1 MQSLTDRAFRA
12 AAAFWLAAGLLFTPA
27 SAFDLITD
35 DSGVYVVVWDPG
47 TIAMQLKL
55 PGPANPLSDG
65 NPSYNASIQTAIQSW
80 NSVIGVVQISGT
92 ISGTTAY
99 RTGNR
104 INEIALDS
112 TVDGEAFN
120 SGTLAITQSFSDGGN
135 TRVESDIVFNSA
147 FTFDSYRGPRRTG
160 SGAAVD
166 IQRVALHE
174 LGHSLGLDHPDEAG
188 QPAGFAVMDSRIG
201 NVDVLQP
208 DDIAGGRTLYGA
220 PGAVPA
226 NDHFANAFILT
237 LTGSSA
243 QATGTNVAASKQAG
257 EPNHAPNEAGGRS
270 VWWKWTAPAAGNA
283 TATTLG
289 SNFDTML
296 GVYTGS
302 AVNTLTSIGSN
313 DDQEPPAPNSPPTR
327 IRTSIVSFTATAGTT
342 YFFAV
347 DGWDAAFGAV
357 TFNLNFTSSGATIP
371 VITSEPRS
379 TTVTAGGTAS
389 FTVAAN
395 NATGYQWFF
404 NGSLIGGATGASLSV
419 NNAQAAD
426 AGNYHVV
433 VSNSAGSVASSP
445 VTLTVNAVPSGS
457 VPVITTQPASTT
469 VTVGGAATFGVVATN
484 ATGYQWYFNG
494 NPIAGAT
501 GSSHTVSNAQN
512 TNAGSYFVA
521 VSNNVGGVNSNSVT
535 LTVTSPPTPPPPP
548 SSGSGGGGG
557 GAPSLWFY
565 GMISLLAF
573 ARFLQ
578 RRWRG

>member
-1 MQSLTDRAFRA
+1 MPSSTERAFRISA
-12 AAAFWLAAGLLFTPA
+12 ALLTAALLVTPA
-27 SAFDLITD
+27 RAFDLITD

-47 TIAMQLKL
+47 TIALQLKL
-55 PGPANPLSDG
+55 SGPTTPLSDG
-65 NPSYNASIQTAIQSW
+65 SVSYNASIQTAIQSW
-80 NSVIGVVQISGT
+80 NSVIGVVQFSGSISD
-92 ISGTTAY
+92 TTAY

-104 INEIALDS
+104 VNEIALDS

-120 SGTLAITQSFSDGGN
+120 SGTLAVTQSYSDGGN
-135 TRVESDIVFNSA
+135 TRIESDIVFNSA

-188 QPAGFAVMDSRIG
+188 QPAGNAVMDSRIG

-220 PGAVPA
+220 PGVVPA
-226 NDHFANAFILT
+226 NDNFANALSLT
-237 LTGSSA
+237 LAGNST

-257 EPNHAPNEAGGRS
+257 EPNHAPNEPGGRS
-270 VWWKWTAPAAGNA
+270 IWWRWTAPAAGTA

-296 GVYTGS
+296 GVYTGA
-302 AVNTLTSIGSN
+302 AVNALTSIASN

-327 IRTSIVSFTATAGTT
+327 IRTSIVSFNATAGTT

-357 TFNLNFTSSGATIP
+357 TFNLNFTSAGATVP
-371 VITSEPRS
+371 VITSQPRS
-379 TTVTAGGTAS
+379 AAVTAGGTAT
-389 FTVAAN
+389 FTVVAS

-404 NGSLIGGATGASLSV
+404 NGATIAGATGASLTV
-419 NNAQAAD
+419 NNAQAAN

-433 VSNSAGSVASSP
+433 VSNSAGSVTSDT
-445 VTLTVNAVPSGS
+445 VTLTVNAAPPGP
-457 VPVITTQPASTT
+457 VPVITTQPASAT
-469 VTVGGAATFGVVATN
+469 VTVGGTATFGVVATN
-484 ATGYQWYFNG
+484 ATSYQWYFNG
-494 NPIAGAT
+494 NPIAGAI
-501 GSSHTVSNAQN
+501 GSSHTVNNAQS
-512 TNAGSYFVA
+512 TNSGSYFVA
-521 VSNNVGGVNSNSVT
+521 VSNNAGGVNSDPAT
-535 LTVTSPPTPPPPP
+535 LTVTSPPPPQPP
-548 SSGSGGGGG
+548 SSGGGGG
-557 GAPSLWFY
+557 GAPSQWFF
-565 GMISLLAF
+565 GLISLLAF

-578 RRWRG
+578 RRGPE